1 MMKGKKIL
9 ALLIALLVAVSMTA
23 CGSSGGTSE
32 KKEGTSKES
41 AASFDDMVKK
51 AKGTTVTFYGWGGDD
66 LLNSWLDDYFAPR
79 MQKKYGIKMKR
90 VPMNIE
96 DILSQLS
103 VEKQSGKKKSDID
116 MIWIN
121 GENFKTARENGFL
134 YGPFLDKLPNYG
146 KYYNAKDRENNYDFS
161 YPIKGYEAPYGKAQ
175 VVFEVDR
182 AKVKSVPT
190 DTKAF
195 AEFVK
200 KNPGKVTYPAPP
212 DFTGSVF
219 VRNVIYDIC
228 GYKQFQNMKA
238 DKETV
243 RKAVEPAMKYLK
255 SLNPYL
261 WNKGKTFP
269 ESSQKADKM
278 FADGETIF
286 RVTYDA
292 YDISKY
298 IENGTFPKTADSF
311 QFKKG
316 TIGNTNYMAIAK
328 NSGNVAGA
336 MVAINEMM
344 SPEVQLNR
352 YEKLHT
358 VPVTDNSKL
367 TKAQK
372 DAFAKVDLGKGTI
385 PQAQLLSKR
394 LPEMPSALVPII
406 EEIWEEEVAGK

>member
-1 MMKGKKIL
+1 
-9 ALLIALLVAVSMTA
+9 
-23 CGSSGGTSE
+23 
-32 KKEGTSKES
+32 
-41 AASFDDMVKK
+41 
-51 AKGTTVTFYGWGGDD
+51 
-66 LLNSWLDDYFAPR
+66 
-79 MQKKYGIKMKR
+79 
-90 VPMNIE
+90 
-96 DILSQLS
+96 
-103 VEKQSGKKKSDID
+103 
-116 MIWIN
+116 
-121 GENFKTARENGFL
+121 
-134 YGPFLDKLPNYG
+134 
-146 KYYNAKDRENNYDFS
+146 
-161 YPIKGYEAPYGKAQ
+161 
-175 VVFEVDR
+175 
-182 AKVKSVPT
+182 
-190 DTKAF
+190 
-195 AEFVK
+195 
-200 KNPGKVTYPAPP
+200 
-212 DFTGSVF
+212 
-219 VRNVIYDIC
+219 
-228 GYKQFQNMKA
+228 
-238 DKETV
+238 
-243 RKAVEPAMKYLK
+243 
-255 SLNPYL
+255 
-261 WNKGKTFP
+261 
-269 ESSQKADKM
+269 M